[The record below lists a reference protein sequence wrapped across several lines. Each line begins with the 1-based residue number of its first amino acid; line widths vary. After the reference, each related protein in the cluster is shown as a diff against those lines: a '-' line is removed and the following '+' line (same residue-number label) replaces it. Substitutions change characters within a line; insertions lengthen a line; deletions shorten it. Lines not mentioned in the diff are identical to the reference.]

1 MNNIVPIRPELK
13 GAPHAAVAG
22 DFVTMKVAD
31 QMFGVPVL
39 LVRDILAVQPLTRIP
54 LASPEIAGVL
64 NLRGRVITAI
74 DMRRRL
80 GLPPC
85 DPGARTMSVVVER
98 SGELYSLIVDSVGEV
113 ISLSGEIFKETPA
126 TVNPRWRG
134 FCNGVY
140 CLREELLIALD
151 IESLLEIS
159 K

>member
-1 MNNIVPIRPELK
+1 MNNIVPIRPEPK
-13 GAPHAAVAG
+13 GTPAASVAG
-22 DFVTMKVAD
+22 DFVTMKVVD

-39 LVRDILAVQPLTRIP
+39 LVRDILGVQSLTRIP

-85 DPGARTMSVVVER
+85 DPGMRTMSVVVER
-98 SGELYSLIVDSVGEV
+98 AGELYSLIVDSVGEV
-113 ISLSGEIFKETPA
+113 ASLSREIFKETPA

-134 FCNGVY
+134 FCNGIY
-140 CLREELLIALD
+140 CLRGELLIALD
-151 IESLLEIS
+151 IENLLDIA

>member
-1 MNNIVPIRPELK
+1 MNNIIPIRAETK
-13 GAPHAAVAG
+13 KRSSRDVEA

-39 LVRDILAVQPLTRIP
+39 LVRDILGLPSLTRIP

-85 DPGARTMSVVVER
+85 DTGVRTMSVVVEQG
-98 SGELYSLIVDSVGEV
+98 GELYSLIVDSVGEV
-113 ISLSGEIFKETPA
+113 IGLSDETFKDTPP
-126 TVNPRWRG
+126 TVNPRWRS
-134 FCNGVY
+134 FCDGVF
-140 CLREELLIALD
+140 CLRGELLIALN
-151 IESLLEIS
+151 IENLLAIG